1 MKLNMNDVNLGNLD
15 IYCYCYIKQLIINE
29 SRPHVWC
36 CRYNFGQHC
45 LEESSHWL
53 KWQWKEASFGIWM
66 VFLLLLIYCSS
77 PFGHR
82 NSICSQNC
90 EGQVSHIRTKSLPIK
105 YCSVTK
111 SCEAIFMCRKKKK
124 KVTIFLFEKV
134 RLILCCHLKT
144 MGTQITYM
152 WLK

>member
-53 KWQWKEASFGIWM
+53 NRQWKEASFGIWM

-111 SCEAIFMCRKKKK
+111 SCEAIFMCRKKKN
-124 KVTIFLFEKV
+124 VTIFLFEKV